1 MLYYIRNIK
10 KNIFT
15 YLIVLLIQP
24 FLFSCQSTEILEKI
38 VFDNEQ
44 LTKITIK
51 AEKKIINEKYEFKF
65 DDPYI
70 DHSLEFSPL
79 DRLNSWLNENINVFG
94 TENELI
100 INILDASLKKTEIK
114 NDSSKKFQQKQ
125 IFFYELNYLVEYI
138 LYDDANSILSTTI
151 VKTERSTTSGQFIS
165 LNELEKIIDSL
176 ILNALIDVSLESN
189 RLINIHMS
197 KFTI

>member
-1 MLYYIRNIK
+1 MQSYINYIIK
-10 KNIFT
+10 KKFN
-15 YLIVLLIQP
+15 YLIFLLIH
-24 FLFSCQSTEILEKI
+24 LILLSCQPAEILEKI
-38 VFDNEQ
+38 IFDNEQ
-44 LTKITIK
+44 LKKITIT
-51 AEKKIINEKYEFKF
+51 ADKKTIYEKYEFKF

-79 DRLNSWLNENINVFG
+79 DRLNSWLNENINVIG

-114 NDSSKKFQQKQ
+114 NDSSKKFQEKK

-138 LYDDANSILSTTI
+138 LYDDTNLILSTTI

-165 LNELEKIIDSL
+165 LNELEKIIDDL
-176 ILNALIDVSLESN
+176 ILTALIDLSLESN
-189 RLINIHMS
+189 RLIKIHMS
-197 KFTI
+197 QFTI